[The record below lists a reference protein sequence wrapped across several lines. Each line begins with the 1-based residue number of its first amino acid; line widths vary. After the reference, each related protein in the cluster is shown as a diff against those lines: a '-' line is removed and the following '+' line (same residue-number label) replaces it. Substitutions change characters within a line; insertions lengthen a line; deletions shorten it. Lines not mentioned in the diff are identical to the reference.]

1 MSTPEQ
7 GWSVPRLQ
15 RLSYLEF
22 GITEIAREG
31 TFDRIRQRL
40 LQFAEEKRDRQ
51 FSISLGSRAL
61 DRYAFWSPTQET
73 LGELM
78 KLGFVEPEQLPS
90 SRRYV
95 DEYRSKTFTLTF
107 RGKEAAD
114 QLNQSEPKDRVQ
126 FLNRL
131 AIALL
136 TAHPGFSKLFLA
148 ASRFPLCIPEFTIE
162 ELDRFKSKGG
172 LRRRLG
178 EDITERIATHCPE
191 GIFRP
196 SSRRAQRF
204 ISEAIRRRFPKTR
217 TPAPK
222 KELLNTINDA
232 IVAFTA
238 DIRKIP
244 LDAISFNVCMA
255 WAGQLALME
264 QSRYVEGLPGRTIWA
279 TARVEENRVHRRGFE
294 DSTDRIV
301 RTLREGFQAVADA
314 VAESRASG
322 YLPIYRVRAQ
332 AAFAAGVNVRLVDR
346 ILRQIVTGKLAVP
359 YKVKVALGRGTPPP
373 PSEPIFTSEGRRFYN
388 ILITEG
394 GT

>member
-1 MSTPEQ
+1 MSMPEQ

-15 RLSYLEF
+15 RLSYLDV
-22 GITEIAREG
+22 GITEIARER
-31 TFDRIRQRL
+31 TFDQIRQRL
-40 LQFAEEKRDRQ
+40 LRFAEEKRDRQ

-78 KLGFVEPEQLPS
+78 KLGFVDPEQLPS
-90 SRRYV
+90 SRHYV
-95 DEYRSKTFTLTF
+95 DEYRGKTFTLTTS
-107 RGKEAAD
+107 GKEAAD
-114 QLNQSEPKDRVQ
+114 QLYQSGPKNRVQ

-136 TAHPGFSKLFLA
+136 NAHPGFSKLFLA
-148 ASRFPLCIPEFTIE
+148 TSRCPLCIPEFTIE
-162 ELDRFKSKGG
+162 ELDRFKSNGG

-178 EDITERIATHCPE
+178 EEIRERIATHRPE
-191 GIFRP
+191 GIPRL

-217 TPAPK
+217 APAPK

-238 DIRKIP
+238 DLRKIP

-264 QSRYVEGLPGRTIWA
+264 QSRYVEGFPGRTIWA
-279 TARVEENRVHRRGFE
+279 TALVEDNRVQRRGFE
-294 DSTDRIV
+294 DSTDKIV
-301 RTLREGFQAVADA
+301 SELRKGFRTVASA

-332 AAFAAGVNVRLVDR
+332 AAFAAQVNVRLVDR
-346 ILRQIVTGKLAVP
+346 ILRQIVTGKLVVP
-359 YKVKVALGRGTPPP
+359 YKVRVALGRGTPPP
-373 PSEPIFTSEGRRFYN
+373 PSEPIFTSRGRRFYN
-388 ILITEG
+388 ILITEEQA
-394 GT
+394 